1 MSRIRLNCSEF
12 CHDSLQLFS
21 IFSMRNTATGSNV
34 AKGSTRQKSSAG
46 VDKYRR
52 LGTFDRR
59 KSFCRP
65 RIAFRV
71 NILGVNASF
80 VVNQSCFYFFEAV

>member
-1 MSRIRLNCSEF
+1 MSRVL
-12 CHDSLQLFS
+12 SLAGFQVTLIGRFWM
-21 IFSMRNTATGSNV
+21 IPEDV